1 MQLKTASVTY
11 ERKLNTGN
19 YSSATLGITL
29 WADIDPTEDSDAAVV
44 ALQEKAREF
53 VKHEYLRLSVQTSA
67 VPIQPANGH

>member
-44 ALQEKAREF
+44 ALQTQAREF
-53 VKHEYLRLSVQTSA
+53 VRAEYLRLATVTDPTKTS
-67 VPIQPANGH
+67 NGH